1 VGLGN
6 EDGPVRGCATIERSN
21 VERGHEPRLEGQTAS
36 PWGVAELGQEALAY
50 ADPLYNLAR
59 YLTSNATEAEDL
71 VQETYARA
79 LRAAA
84 QFTPGTNLKAWLF
97 RILRNTFVS
106 AYRRQRHNPVVGGL
120 DTVTPTDEPM
130 NDNWFQHD
138 IDLDRLRSVV
148 RDEIEAAVMR
158 LSEEARTVLLL
169 DLEGLT
175 EGEVADVLGCPVGTV
190 KSRLAR
196 ARAALRH
203 QLRDYGIGVAAR
215 RPHGALRD
223 LPPTAAPTDAHVRAD
238 ARTRGD
244 HSRSAMKRGDA

>member
-1 VGLGN
+1 M
-6 EDGPVRGCATIERSN
+6 RGRATIEPSN
-21 VERGHEPRLEGQTAS
+21 VERGHGPRPEGQAAS
-36 PWGVAELGQEALAY
+36 RWGAAELGREALAY
-50 ADPLYNLAR
+50 ADTLHNLAR
-59 YLTSNATEAEDL
+59 YLTGNATEAEDL

-120 DTVTPTDEPM
+120 DTVTPTDEPV

-148 RDEIEAAVMR
+148 REEIEAAVMR

-175 EGEVADVLGCPVGTV
+175 EGEVADVVGCAVGTV

-203 QLRDYGIGVAAR
+203 HLRDYAIGVAAR
-215 RPHGALRD
+215 RPHGAQRD
-223 LPPTAAPTDAHVRAD
+223 LPPTDAPTDARA
-238 ARTRGD
+238 RGD
-244 HSRSAMKRGDA
+244 QSRSAMKGDDA

>member
-1 VGLGN
+1 M
-6 EDGPVRGCATIERSN
+6 RSN
-21 VERGHEPRLEGQTAS
+21 VERGHEPRLERQTAL
-36 PWGVAELGQEALAY
+36 PWGAAELGQEALVY

-106 AYRRQRHNPVVGGL
+106 AYRRQCHNPVVGGL
-120 DTVTPTDEPM
+120 DTVTPKDEPA
-130 NDNWFQHD
+130 NDNWFQQD

-148 RDEIEAAVMR
+148 REEIAAAVMR

-175 EGEVADVLGCPVGTV
+175 EGEVADVVGCAVGTV

-203 QLRDYGIGVAAR
+203 QLRDYGTRGAIR
-215 RPHGALRD
+215 RPHGATPPDSSSGLAPDRPLGPGSPLRSASA
-223 LPPTAAPTDAHVRAD
+223 AAP
-238 ARTRGD
+238 
-244 HSRSAMKRGDA
+244 